1 MGNVFLPTINPDH
14 SGPWYASLAGSH
26 FNLALRCIKN
36 GTQSPVC
43 DLTTLMDQKS
53 LKDVVLNGHRWWI
66 LPETLT
72 RDQQTDISLW
82 RNMDQNENNCAH
94 EIEVLQTIAHAA
106 HQLMKAGK
114 QVVKEGDL
122 IAVAQRRRL

>member
-1 MGNVFLPTINPDH
+1 M
-14 SGPWYASLAGSH
+14 
-26 FNLALRCIKN
+26 
-36 GTQSPVC
+36 
-43 DLTTLMDQKS
+43 
-53 LKDVVLNGHRWWI
+53 KDVVLNGHRWWI

-106 HQLMKAGK
+106 HQLMQAGK
-114 QVVKEGDL
+114 SVVKEGDL

>member
-1 MGNVFLPTINPDH
+1 MGNNLLPPISADH
-14 SGPWYASLAGSH
+14 TGPWYASLACSH
-26 FNLALRCIKN
+26 LNLALRCIKN
-36 GTQSPVC
+36 GTRSPVC
-43 DLTTLMDQKS
+43 DLTTLMEQKT
-53 LKDVVLNGHRWWI
+53 LREVVLEGHRWWI

-72 RDQQTDISLW
+72 RGQQTDVSLW

-106 HQLMKAGK
+106 HQLTCAGRK
-114 QVVKEGDL
+114 LVKEGDL